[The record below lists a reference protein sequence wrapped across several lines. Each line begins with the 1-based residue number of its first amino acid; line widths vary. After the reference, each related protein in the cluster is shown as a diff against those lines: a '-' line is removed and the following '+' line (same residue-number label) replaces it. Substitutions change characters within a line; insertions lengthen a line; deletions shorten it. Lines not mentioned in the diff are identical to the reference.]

1 VTRHAA
7 LRLWLAG
14 TALAAGLGLA
24 DASHTEA
31 HHRPGHRPGPTATP
45 TPTPAPLPT
54 PGGAPTLLFSDDF
67 DGTVLDPAKWRT
79 GFWYCAAGQPCDPN
93 SGSVLH
99 VNHPRNCVVSDGLLR
114 LTAKREPTTF
124 NGKSFGYTS
133 CVATTGRIGGNTGA
147 PLFEYRY
154 GYAEV
159 SLKAAPG
166 VGMWSGLWFLRQ
178 WCDGCGNLQE
188 VDAPEVLGNTPT
200 LARYHWH
207 GPAGTFGYNQPAAD
221 LTADF
226 HTYGLEWLPGIY
238 RFYLDGTQVWEVL
251 HSQVN
256 AQPAYVLLDL
266 NVGACASW
274 AGCPDAAFTEAEHQV
289 DWIKVFDRRN

>member
-24 DASHTEA
+24 DASRTEA
-31 HHRPGHRPGPTATP
+31 HHRPGHRPTPTATP
-45 TPTPAPLPT
+45 TPAPMPT
-54 PGGAPTLLFSDDF
+54 PGGSPILLFSDDF
-67 DGTVLDPAKWRT
+67 DGVALDPARWRS
-79 GFWYCAAGQPCDPN
+79 GFWYCAAGAYCDPN

-99 VNHPRNCVVSDGLLR
+99 VNHPRNCVVSGGLLR
-114 LTAKREPTTF
+114 LTARREPIIF
-124 NGKSFGYTS
+124 NGKSFSYTS
-133 CVATTGRIGGNTGA
+133 CVVTTGRIGGNTGVA
-147 PLFEYRY
+147 LFEYRY

-207 GPAGTFGYNQPAAD
+207 GPAGTFGWLSRCELRAGRAPGRLGEGMGPPQLVGDHVAEVDPSVRQTAGRSAERVERPA
-221 LTADF
+221 TA
-226 HTYGLEWLPGIY
+226 
-238 RFYLDGTQVWEVL
+238 L
-251 HSQVN
+251 HE
-256 AQPAYVLLDL
+256 YV
-266 NVGACASW
+266 
-274 AGCPDAAFTEAEHQV
+274 AGRLAPRRDHAAEQAE
-289 DWIKVFDRRN
+289 